1 MSQTINLA
9 PVASQTVSCRLGGKR
24 YVLTFKSIGGVVLST
39 IIREGVTIISGERCV
54 AGALLLPY
62 KSQEDDSGNF
72 AFVIDDGE
80 TIPNYLAFGDTQILV
95 YYTAAELEAA
105 RG

>member
-1 MSQTINLA
+1 
-9 PVASQTVSCRLGGKR
+9 
-24 YVLTFKSIGGVVLST
+24 
-39 IIREGVTIISGERCV
+39 
-54 AGALLLPY
+54 LLPY

-80 TIPNYLAFGDTQILV
+80 TIPNYLAFGDTQQLV
-95 YYTAAELEAA
+95 YYTAAELESA